1 MFALMLT
8 RAARL
13 TWLVI
18 GILSL
23 GLGALGVVLPL
34 LPTTPLVLL
43 AAFSFAR
50 SSDRLHQW
58 LLEHDVFGALIE
70 NWRQYGAI
78 SRRAKVV
85 SVVSMVVILG
95 ISLVLAAPTHVIV
108 IQVVVLGFAAAF
120 ILTRPLP
127 PG

>member
-1 MFALMLT
+1 MLT

-13 TWLVI
+13 TWLII

-23 GLGALGVVLPL
+23 GLGALGVLLPL

-43 AAFSFAR
+43 AAFAFAR

-58 LLEHDVFGALIE
+58 LLDHHIFGALID
-70 NWRQYGAI
+70 NWRRYGAI
-78 SRRAKVV
+78 SRRAKAV
-85 SVVSMVVILG
+85 SVVSMAVILVL
-95 ISLVLAAPTHVIV
+95 SLVMKAPLHVIV

-127 PG
+127 PSD